1 MHDPLFEKLA
11 ASKKY
16 RDVCPDTI
24 ARILTECRAKYRKEK
39 EIDKAAREKL
49 HGITAAFMTDAEYRR
64 ALEIAVR
71 GGELAELME
80 CHASTRERLP
90 LEETDAVYAR
100 LLDAPCISA
109 LDLACGLNP
118 AYLQNRYPEMR
129 VTGIDISGQCV
140 RVLRALGVDAR
151 LGDLL
156 TENAIPRER
165 YSVALL
171 FKILPLLDRQSAGAA
186 RRILEAV
193 NADKLICSCPTRSLS
208 GRNVGMAAHYAAWM
222 RDQLPEKWAVER
234 TVETDNELYYVLKEK
249 RDGEA
254 VRSGDPHR
262 ESE

>member
-1 MHDPLFEKLA
+1 MHDPLFERLA

-24 ARILTECRAKYRKEK
+24 ERILTECRAKYRREK

-64 ALEIAVR
+64 AMEIAR
-71 GGELAELME
+71 QDGDLAELMN

-90 LEETDAVYAR
+90 LEDADSVYAH
-100 LLDAPCISA
+100 LLDAPCTSV

-129 VTGIDISGQCV
+129 VTGVDISGQCV

-156 TENAIPRER
+156 SEDAIPQAR

-171 FKILPLLDRQSAGAA
+171 FKILPLLDRQSAGSA
-186 RRILEAV
+186 RRILESV
-193 NADKLICSCPTRSLS
+193 NADKLICSFPTRSLS

-222 RDQLPEKWAVER
+222 RDQLPEKWQIER